1 MRIIGEI
8 PHTDCKITLYHW
20 NNRYIIKL
28 ERDYLEQTFKID
40 QFELSSEKDLVA
52 IANQPFIEEALERFN
67 TMEQSLLNALQK
79 L

>member
-8 PHTDCKITLYHW
+8 THPACKITLYHW

-28 ERDYLEQTFKID
+28 ERDYLEQTFKVD
-40 QFELSSEKDLVA
+40 QFDVASETELKKIIDDS
-52 IANQPFIEEALERFN
+52 FITDAVKRFDS
-67 TMEQSLLNALQK
+67 MEQSLGKALQG